1 MDFIRLLYNFMTCI
15 IVIYRLVVDRKYLG
29 TMVFVTMIEL
39 PQDVRHRQENTKAY
53 INCQALDTGSL
64 LIAER

>member
-1 MDFIRLLYNFMTCI
+1 MSCVT
-15 IVIYRLVVDRKYLG
+15 VIYRLVVDGEYLG
-29 TMVFVTMIEL
+29 TMVFVTRIEP